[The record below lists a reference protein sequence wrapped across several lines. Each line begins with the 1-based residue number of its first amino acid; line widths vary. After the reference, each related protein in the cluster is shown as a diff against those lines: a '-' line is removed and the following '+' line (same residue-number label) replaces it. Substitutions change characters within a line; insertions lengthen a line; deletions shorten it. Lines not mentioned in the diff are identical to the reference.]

1 MTMNRLIFLAI
12 ACFLLLTPRY
22 GFAAE
27 SLADCAAINNSNARL
42 ACFDKLAG
50 ASGQADTAPVAA
62 VPAPAMPAASTQAT
76 PPAPVASTETAPIP
90 VSAPITTSAAPA
102 TEPAPVTGVSSYQD
116 IFGLEN
122 QAAVKGVK
130 KISSRIINDFDGW
143 DGRTVF
149 RLENGQ
155 VWVQKDVNSTMSWR
169 GSSHPIATIKRKAFN
184 SYLLKIEGANKS
196 VRVKRVK

>member
-1 MTMNRLIFLAI
+1 MNRLIFLAI
-12 ACFLLLTPRY
+12 ACFLLLAPRY
-22 GFAAE
+22 GFAEE
-27 SLADCAAINNSNARL
+27 SLADCAAINNSSARL

-62 VPAPAMPAASTQAT
+62 VPAPAMPAAGSQAT
-76 PPAPVASTETAPIP
+76 PPVPVASNEATPIP

-102 TEPAPVTGVSSYQD
+102 TEPTPVTGVSSYQD

-122 QAAVKGVK
+122 QAAVKGIK

-143 DGRTVF
+143 NGRTVF

-155 VWVQKDVNSTMSWR
+155 VWVQKDVNSTLSWR
-169 GSSHPIATIKRKAFN
+169 GSSHPIATIKRKTFN
-184 SYLLKIEGANKS
+184 SYLLKVEGANKS